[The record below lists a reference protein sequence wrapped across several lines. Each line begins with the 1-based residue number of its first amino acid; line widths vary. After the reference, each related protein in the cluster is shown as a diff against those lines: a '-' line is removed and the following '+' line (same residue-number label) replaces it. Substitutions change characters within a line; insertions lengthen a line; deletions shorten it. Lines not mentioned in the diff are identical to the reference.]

1 MIAYLLTWLELKT
14 DKRAVTAV
22 EYAILA
28 GVVIVALTGLGATF
42 GTKVAAAFSAIGD
55 KMSPS

>member
-1 MIAYLLTWLELKT
+1 MTAYLLTWLELKT

-28 GVVIVALTGLGATF
+28 GVVIAALIGLGSTF
-42 GTKVAAAFSAIGD
+42 GANMTSAFTGIGA
-55 KMSPS
+55 KL